1 MKKTILALLFIGTM
15 QTLQAQ
21 EGVRVG
27 IKGAFNSTWLFN
39 NNVSDVGPSLDYEST
54 FGSSFG
60 AQAIFM
66 FAETY
71 GMSAEVL
78 FSSHN
83 QKYVG
88 YYNKNEAN
96 SFTVEDKISYLDIP
110 LLFRV
115 SSPKGPYF
123 EIGPQVSFLTGAKET
138 YDEALFTTDD
148 YSDKNFKNDFNG
160 FGLSG
165 ILGFGVDIKITDN
178 INLNTGLRFGYTFTD
193 ATTEYSLVEATE
205 LALKDQLSVNA
216 QQNHSGKDDGKGGS
230 VFDYQKSSRA
240 WGGLHL
246 GIQYVFK

>member
-1 MKKTILALLFIGTM
+1 MKKTILALLFVGAM
-15 QTLQAQ
+15 QSLQAQ
-21 EGVRVG
+21 EGVRIGV
-27 IKGAFNSTWLFN
+27 KGAFNSTWLFN
-39 NNVSDVGPSLDYEST
+39 KNVSDVGPSLDYESS

-60 AQAIFM
+60 AQAVFM

-96 SFTVEDKISYLDIP
+96 SFTVENRISYLDIP

-123 EIGPQVSFLTGAKET
+123 EIGPQVSFLMGAKET
-138 YDEALFTTDD
+138 YDEALFATND
-148 YSDKNFKNDFNG
+148 YSDRDFKDNFNG
-160 FGLSG
+160 FGFAG
-165 ILGFGVDIKITDN
+165 ILGFGVDIKISEKIT
-178 INLNTGLRFGYTFTD
+178 LNTGLRFGYAFTD

-205 LALKDQLSVNA
+205 LSLKDQLSVNA
-216 QQNHSGKDDGKGGS
+216 EQNHTGKDDGKGGS
-230 VFDYQKSSRA
+230 IFDYQKSNRA
-240 WGGLHL
+240 WGGLNL
-246 GIQYVFK
+246 GLQYSF